1 MTSIKYEVEKYTT
14 LNQFQVIAV
23 KDVCSSGSIGI
34 LEALEGEFKLD
45 RIMTEKDKTELME
58 KAHNVIVLSFGDK
71 VLRQVSKQ
79 KTATGLG

>member
-1 MTSIKYEVEKYTT
+1 M
-14 LNQFQVIAV
+14 
-23 KDVCSSGSIGI
+23 CSSGSIGI